1 MGTGGMTTTP
11 RTRTADALRRTI
23 EADIISGA
31 LAPGERLDETL
42 LAARFGVSR
51 TPVREALLQLASSGL
66 IEMRPR
72 QGALV
77 AKVSAKQLFE
87 MFEVMS
93 ELEAQCARLA
103 ARRMTDADRVR
114 LTQAYESCRTA
125 AEAGNADDYYD
136 ANQVFHEVIYQGSH
150 NGFLEE
156 QTLNLRNRLA
166 AYRRIQL
173 RRGRRIQ
180 SSLREHE
187 AVMDAILA
195 QKDEA
200 AGEAMRGHVMIQG
213 DGFVDLLSSLETEES
228 ETSRLQAKGH

>member
-1 MGTGGMTTTP
+1 MTATP
-11 RTRTADALRRTI
+11 RTRTADALRRAI
-23 EADIISGA
+23 ESEIISGE

-42 LAARFGVSR
+42 LASRFGVSR

-77 AKVSAKQLFE
+77 AKVTAKQLFE

-103 ARRMTDADRVR
+103 ARRMTESDRER
-114 LTQAYESCRTA
+114 LAEAYRSCRKA

-136 ANQVFHEVIYQGSH
+136 ANQLFHEVIYQGSH

-187 AVMDAILA
+187 AVMTAILA
-195 QKDEA
+195 NKDEEA
-200 AGEAMRGHVMIQG
+200 AAAMRGHVMIQG
-213 DGFVDLLSSLETEES
+213 DGFVDLLSSLELGEGEPQ
-228 ETSRLQAKGH
+228 RLQAKGP

>member
-1 MGTGGMTTTP
+1 MTATP
-11 RTRTADALRRTI
+11 RTRTADALRRAI
-23 EADIISGA
+23 ESEIISGE

-42 LAARFGVSR
+42 LASRFGVSR

-77 AKVSAKQLFE
+77 TKVTAKQLFE

-103 ARRMTDADRVR
+103 ARRMTEGDRER
-114 LTQAYESCRTA
+114 LAEAYRSCLQA

-136 ANQVFHEVIYQGSH
+136 ANQLFHEVIYQGSH

-187 AVMDAILA
+187 AVMTAILA
-195 QKDEA
+195 NKDAEA
-200 AGEAMRGHVMIQG
+200 AAAMRGHVMIQG
-213 DGFVDLLSSLETEES
+213 DGFVDLLSSLELEEGES
-228 ETSRLQAKGH
+228 QRLQAKGP